1 MDFTIPCVFCKYLNR
16 DSRTKMSCIA
26 FPNGIPKQIQ
36 ELKVIHT
43 TPFKG
48 DNGIVYEPLDETMD
62 YFLYFSG
69 EVRE

>member
-1 MDFTIPCVFCKYLNR
+1 
-16 DSRTKMSCIA
+16 MSCMA

-36 ELKVIHT
+36 ELRVIHT
-43 TPFKG
+43 TPFEG
-48 DNGIVYEPLDETMD
+48 DNGIVYEPLHETID

>member
-1 MDFTIPCVFCKYLNR
+1 
-16 DSRTKMSCIA
+16 MSCMA